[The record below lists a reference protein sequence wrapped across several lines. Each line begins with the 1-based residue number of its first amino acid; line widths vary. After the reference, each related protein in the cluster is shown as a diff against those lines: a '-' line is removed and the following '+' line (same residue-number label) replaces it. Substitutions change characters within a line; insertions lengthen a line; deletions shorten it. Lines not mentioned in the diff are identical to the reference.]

1 MKDERAVL
9 ALLLVLLM
17 STTLGAVVPAGELGT
32 TSAATGEQDNPPVVG
47 ISQQHGAVF
56 SDAVVIHGM
65 VHDEVEP
72 VDLQWELL
80 RDGEVLVNDS
90 MLETL
95 FEATSG
101 HDGRRSWH
109 WTAEFDISA
118 WNPCACQLLVRVIDA
133 SAQLAE
139 DRLLLFGRSDGD
151 ELPPSLLLET
161 PSMGSIWRGELILMG
176 VAFDDDGSVPEME
189 WAVLAFSQAQYSCAR
204 GSLSQSVPIDDWNA
218 ASEVVAPNGG
228 FRIVTPT
235 DDLEDGW
242 FLLLVRAH
250 DGLGNHS
257 SVACTFIALQNKPPI
272 AELVG
277 PSQANESD
285 RVTFDASASDDPNW
299 GREGLQ
305 FTFLIH
311 RQGGIGAPEMVQGE
325 RQVTFTPVRAG
336 NYTISVIVTDTSGLS
351 AVNSTTLQVSNVAP
365 RAAATV
371 EGIPFDDNSVIRLSD
386 SKQWILDASASE
398 DTENDQG
405 SLIYTWYIDGE
416 PIFLGT
422 TRALMR
428 EQITDDSK
436 THSLALSV
444 EDDDG
449 VRDSLSTRFGI
460 VGTPSDPLY
469 EEPLGWSGRIQS
481 AVGGFLNMLL
491 LFTLAMVVIAFV
503 TLRLTSRERGG
514 DIPRWIPKSMRQQ
527 KDAEDGDSGVDT
539 ESDEYEDAAFDD

>member
-1 MKDERAVL
+1 MKVNRGAL

-17 STTLGAVVPAGELGT
+17 LTSLGAVVPVGNLGM

-56 SDAVVIHGM
+56 SDIVVIHGM
-65 VHDEVEP
+65 VHDESEP
-72 VDLQWELL
+72 ADLQWELL
-80 RDGEVLVNDS
+80 SDGEVLVEES
-90 MLETL
+90 MLDSL

-101 HDGRRSWH
+101 QDGRSSWH
-109 WTAEFDISA
+109 WTATFNISS
-118 WNPCACQLLVRVIDA
+118 WNPCACQFLVRAIDA

-139 DRLLLFGRSDGD
+139 DRLLLFGRSEGD
-151 ELPPSLLLET
+151 DLPPNLLLET
-161 PSMGSIWRGELILMG
+161 PSMGSVWRGELILTG
-176 VAFDDDGSVPEME
+176 VAFDDDGSTPEME
-189 WAVLAFSQAQYSCAR
+189 WAVLAFNQAQYACAR
-204 GSLSQSVPIDDWNA
+204 GSLSQSLPIDDWNT
-218 ASEVVAPNGG
+218 SPDVVPSNGG
-228 FRIVTPT
+228 FSIVTPT

-242 FLLLVRAH
+242 LLLLVRAH

-257 SVACTFIALQNKPPI
+257 SVACTSIALQNKPPI
-272 AELVG
+272 AELIG
-277 PSQANESD
+277 PSQSNESE
-285 RVTFDASASDDPNW
+285 RVTFDASASDDPSW

-311 RQGGIGAPEMVQGE
+311 REGGIGAPEMEQGE
-325 RQVTFTPVRAG
+325 RQVTFTPLREG
-336 NYTISVIVTDTSGLS
+336 NYTVSVIVTDTSGLS
-351 AVNSTTLQVSNVAP
+351 AVNSTTLQVSNLAP
-365 RAAATV
+365 RAVATV
-371 EGIPFDDNSVIRLSD
+371 DGIPFDANSVIRLSD
-386 SKQWILDASASE
+386 SKQWILDASGTE
-398 DTENDQG
+398 DTQNDQG

-416 PIFLGT
+416 PLFLGE

-460 VGTPSDPLY
+460 VDTPSDPLY

-491 LFTLAMVVIAFV
+491 LFMLTMVVIAFV
-503 TLRLTSRERGG
+503 TMKLTSAEREG
-514 DIPRWIPKSMRQQ
+514 DIPRWIPKSMREQ
-527 KDAEDGDSGVDT
+527 KDDGDDDSEDEP
-539 ESDEYEDAAFDD
+539 ESEEEEDAAFDD

>member
-1 MKDERAVL
+1 MKVIRGVL

-17 STTLGAVVPAGELGT
+17 FTSSGAVVPAVDLGMTNAAPGEL
-32 TSAATGEQDNPPVVG
+32 DNPPVVG

-56 SDAVVIHGM
+56 SDMVVIHGM

-72 VDLQWELL
+72 IDLQWELL
-80 RDGEVLVNDS
+80 SDGEVLVEDS
-90 MLETL
+90 MLDSL

-101 HDGRRSWH
+101 QDGRSSWH
-109 WTAEFDISA
+109 WTATFNISS
-118 WNPCACQLLVRVIDA
+118 WNPCACQFLVRAIDA

-139 DRLLLFGRSDGD
+139 DRLLLFGRSEGD

-161 PSMGSIWRGELILMG
+161 PSMGSIWRGELVLTG
-176 VAFDDDGSVPEME
+176 VAFDDDGSAPEME
-189 WAVLAFSQAQYSCAR
+189 WAVLAFNQAQYACAR
-204 GSLSQSVPIDDWNA
+204 GSLSQSLPIDDWNTA
-218 ASEVVAPNGG
+218 PEVVSPNGG

-242 FLLLVRAH
+242 LLLLVRAH

-257 SVACTFIALQNKPPI
+257 SVACTSLALQNNPPI

-277 PSQANESD
+277 PSQSNESE
-285 RVTFDASASDDPNW
+285 RVTFDASASDDPSW

-311 RQGGIGAPEMVQGE
+311 REGGIGAPEMEQGE
-325 RQVTFTPVRAG
+325 RQVTFTPVREG
-336 NYTISVIVTDTSGLS
+336 NYTVSVIVTDTSGLS

-365 RAAATV
+365 RAVATV
-371 EGIPFDDNSVIRLSD
+371 DGIPFDANSVIRLSD
-386 SKQWILDASASE
+386 SKQWILDASGTE

-405 SLIYTWYIDGE
+405 SLIYTWYIDGD
-416 PIFLGT
+416 PLFLGE

-428 EQITDDSK
+428 AQITDDSK
-436 THSLALSV
+436 THSLALTV

-460 VGTPSDPLY
+460 VDTPSDPLY

-503 TLRLTSRERGG
+503 TARLTSGEREG
-514 DIPRWIPKSMRQQ
+514 DIPRWIPKRMREQR
-527 KDAEDGDSGVDT
+527 DDEDDDSGAEP
-539 ESDEYEDAAFDD
+539 ESDEEEDTAFDD

>member
-1 MKDERAVL
+1 MKVIRGVL

-17 STTLGAVVPAGELGT
+17 FTSSGAIVPAVDLGMTNAAAGEL
-32 TSAATGEQDNPPVVG
+32 DNPPVVG

-56 SDAVVIHGM
+56 NDTVVIHGM
-65 VHDEVEP
+65 VHDEAVP
-72 VDLQWELL
+72 ADLQWELL
-80 RDGEVLVNDS
+80 SDGEVLVEES
-90 MLETL
+90 MLDSL

-101 HDGRRSWH
+101 QDGRSSWH
-109 WTAEFDISA
+109 WTATFDISA
-118 WNPCACQLLVRVIDA
+118 WNPCACQFLVRAIDA

-139 DRLLLFGRSDGD
+139 DRLLLFGRSEGD
-151 ELPPSLLLET
+151 ELPPNLLLET
-161 PSMGSIWRGELILMG
+161 PSMGSIWRGELVLTG
-176 VAFDDDGSVPEME
+176 VAFDDDGSAPEME
-189 WAVLAFSQAQYSCAR
+189 WAVLAFNQAQYACAR
-204 GSLSQSVPIDDWNA
+204 GSLSQSLPIDDWNTA
-218 ASEVVAPNGG
+218 PEAVFPNGG

-242 FLLLVRAH
+242 LLLLVRAH
-250 DGLGNHS
+250 DGLGNYS
-257 SVACTFIALQNKPPI
+257 SVACTSIALQNKPPI

-277 PSQANESD
+277 PSQSNESE
-285 RVTFDASASDDPNW
+285 RVTFDASASDDPSW

-311 RQGGIGAPEMVQGE
+311 REGGIGAPEMEQGE
-325 RQVTFTPVRAG
+325 RQVTFTPVREG
-336 NYTISVIVTDTSGLS
+336 NYTVSVIVTDTSGLS

-365 RAAATV
+365 HAVATV
-371 EGIPFDDNSVIRLSD
+371 DGIPFDANSVIRLSD
-386 SKQWILDASASE
+386 SKQWILDASGTE

-405 SLIYTWYIDGE
+405 SLIYTWYIDGD
-416 PIFLGT
+416 PLFLGE

-428 EQITDDSK
+428 AQITDDSK

-460 VGTPSDPLY
+460 VDTPSDPLY

-503 TLRLTSRERGG
+503 TARLTSGEREG
-514 DIPRWIPKSMRQQ
+514 DIPRWIPKRMREQR
-527 KDAEDGDSGVDT
+527 DDEDDDSGAEP
-539 ESDEYEDAAFDD
+539 ESDEEEDTAFDD

>member
-1 MKDERAVL
+1 MGCSSPTS
-9 ALLLVLLM
+9 
-17 STTLGAVVPAGELGT
+17 ST
-32 TSAATGEQDNPPVVG
+32 
-47 ISQQHGAVF
+47 
-56 SDAVVIHGM
+56 
-65 VHDEVEP
+65 
-72 VDLQWELL
+72 
-80 RDGEVLVNDS
+80 
-90 MLETL
+90 
-95 FEATSG
+95 
-101 HDGRRSWH
+101 
-109 WTAEFDISA
+109 
-118 WNPCACQLLVRVIDA
+118 VR
-133 SAQLAE
+133 
-139 DRLLLFGRSDGD
+139 G
-151 ELPPSLLLET
+151 
-161 PSMGSIWRGELILMG
+161 G
-176 VAFDDDGSVPEME
+176 V
-189 WAVLAFSQAQYSCAR
+189 
-204 GSLSQSVPIDDWNA
+204 
-218 ASEVVAPNGG
+218 
-228 FRIVTPT
+228 
-235 DDLEDGW
+235 
-242 FLLLVRAH
+242 
-250 DGLGNHS
+250 
-257 SVACTFIALQNKPPI
+257 
-272 AELVG
+272 
-277 PSQANESD
+277 
-285 RVTFDASASDDPNW
+285 
-299 GREGLQ
+299 
-305 FTFLIH
+305 
-311 RQGGIGAPEMVQGE
+311 GAPEMVQGE

-386 SKQWILDASASE
+386 SKKWILDASASE

-503 TLRLTSRERGG
+503 TLRLTSGERGG

>member
-17 STTLGAVVPAGELGT
+17 STTLGAVVPAGELGK

-47 ISQQHGAVF
+47 ISQQHGTVF

-90 MLETL
+90 MLENL
-95 FEATSG
+95 FEANSG

-109 WTAEFDISA
+109 WTAEFDISP

-139 DRLLLFGRSDGD
+139 DRLLLFGRSEGD

-250 DGLGNHS
+250 DGLGTHS

-272 AELVG
+272 AELSG
-277 PSQANESD
+277 PTQANESE

-299 GREGLQ
+299 GRDGLQ
-305 FTFLIH
+305 FTFLVH
-311 RQGGIGAPEMVQGE
+311 RQGGVGAPEMVQGE

-365 RAAATV
+365 RAAATI

-503 TLRLTSRERGG
+503 TLRLTSGERGG

-527 KDAEDGDSGVDT
+527 KDAEDGDSAVDT
-539 ESDEYEDAAFDD
+539 ESDEYEDATFDD